1 MKLSPRIDTVF
12 KMTLQGHSHND
23 IAETMRISKNT
34 VKGYRKRLYRY
45 LGVNGKKGLLERF
58 Q

>member
-1 MKLSPRIDTVF
+1 MKLSPQIDTVF

-34 VKGYRKRLYRY
+34 VKGYRRRIYKYF
-45 LGVNGKKGLLERF
+45 GVSGKKELVQRF